1 MSATPLFAAIETGG
15 TKCLVSVGRDP
26 NTATRHRIETTYP
39 DETANA
45 IELII
50 LDEIGRDTL
59 DAIGIAS
66 FGPLN
71 VDVESS
77 DYGRIGP
84 TPKPLWEG
92 FNLRSHLQRRFDCPV
107 ISESD
112 VNGAALAEAAW
123 QLDHPINHVAYVTVG
138 TGIGVGVVQN
148 HTIANGLSHPEI
160 GHIRVKKHATDHAFP
175 GVCPFHGDCLE
186 GLASG
191 PAIDSRWGASLS
203 DLGAEHPALA
213 LEAFYLGQLAV
224 SLILHHRPEVI
235 IIGGGVS
242 QTPMLLE
249 RMRTECLALLGDY
262 LPELACA
269 DSMAKLITPPR
280 LGEDSGIL
288 GAFMLAQRAFSRANN
303 S

>member
-1 MSATPLFAAIETGG
+1 MSAKPLFAAIETGG
-15 TKCLVSVGRDP
+15 TKCLVSAGRDP
-26 NTATRHRIETTYP
+26 NSATRHRIETTYP
-39 DETANA
+39 DETVSA

-50 LDEIGRDTL
+50 LDEIGRDTV

-160 GHIRVKKHATDHAFP
+160 GHIRVKKHATDHTFP

-191 PAIDSRWGASLS
+191 PAIHSRWGASLS
-203 DLGAEHPALA
+203 DLGTEHPALA

-224 SLILHHRPEVI
+224 NLILHHRPEVI
-235 IIGGGVS
+235 IVGGGVS

-288 GAFMLAQRAFSRANN
+288 GAFMLAQRAFSTANN

>member
-26 NTATRHRIETTYP
+26 NSATRHRIETAYP

-71 VDVESS
+71 VDVESP

-92 FNLRSHLQRRFDCPV
+92 FNVRSHLQQRFDCPV
-107 ISESD
+107 MSESD

-123 QLDHPINHVAYVTVG
+123 QLDRPINHVAYVTVG

-148 HTIANGLSHPEI
+148 RTIANGLSHPEI
-160 GHIRVKKHATDHAFP
+160 GHIRVKKHATDHTFP

-191 PAIDSRWGASLS
+191 PAIHSRWGASLS
-203 DLGAEHPALA
+203 DLRTEHPALA

-224 SLILHHRPEVI
+224 NLILHHRPEVI
-235 IIGGGVS
+235 IVGGGVS

>member
-1 MSATPLFAAIETGG
+1 MSTKPLFAAIETGG

-50 LDEIGRDTL
+50 LDEIGRDTV

-107 ISESD
+107 MSESD

-123 QLDHPINHVAYVTVG
+123 QLDRPINHVAYVTVG
-138 TGIGVGVVQN
+138 TGIGVGVIQN

-160 GHIRVKKHATDHAFP
+160 GHIRVKKHATDHTFP

-191 PAIDSRWGASLS
+191 PAIHSRWGASLS
-203 DLGAEHPALA
+203 DLRTEHPALA

-224 SLILHHRPEVI
+224 NLILHHRPEVI
-235 IIGGGVS
+235 IVGGGVS

>member
-1 MSATPLFAAIETGG
+1 MSTKPLFAAIETGG

-45 IELII
+45 IEYII
-50 LDEIGRDTL
+50 LDEIGRDTV

-191 PAIDSRWGASLS
+191 PAIHSRWGASLS
-203 DLGAEHPALA
+203 DLGTEHPALA

-224 SLILHHRPEVI
+224 NLILHHRPEVI
-235 IIGGGVS
+235 IVGGGVS

-288 GAFMLAQRAFSRANN
+288 GAFMLAQRAFSTANN

>member
-1 MSATPLFAAIETGG
+1 MSAKPLFAAIETGG

-50 LDEIGRDTL
+50 LDEIGRDTV

-107 ISESD
+107 MSESD

-123 QLDHPINHVAYVTVG
+123 QLDRPINHIAYVTVG

-160 GHIRVKKHATDHAFP
+160 GHIRVKKHATDHTFP

-191 PAIDSRWGASLS
+191 PAIHSRWGASLS
-203 DLGAEHPALA
+203 DLRTEHPALA

-224 SLILHHRPEVI
+224 NLILHHRPEVI
-235 IIGGGVS
+235 IVGGGVS

-288 GAFMLAQRAFSRANN
+288 GAFMLAQRAFSTANN

>member
-1 MSATPLFAAIETGG
+1 MSTKPLFAAIETGG

-26 NTATRHRIETTYP
+26 NSATRHRIETTYP

-50 LDEIGRDTL
+50 LDEIGRDTV

-92 FNLRSHLQRRFDCPV
+92 FNLRSHLQQRFDCPV
-107 ISESD
+107 MSESD

-123 QLDHPINHVAYVTVG
+123 QLDRPINHVAYVTVG
-138 TGIGVGVVQN
+138 TGIGAGVVQN
-148 HTIANGLSHPEI
+148 RTIANGLSHPEI

-191 PAIDSRWGASLS
+191 PAIHSRWGASLS
-203 DLGAEHPALA
+203 DLRTEHPALA

-224 SLILHHRPEVI
+224 NLILHHRPEVI
-235 IIGGGVS
+235 IVGGGVS

-249 RMRTECLALLGDY
+249 GMRTECLELLGDY
-262 LPELACA
+262 LPEFACA

>member
-1 MSATPLFAAIETGG
+1 MSRAP
-15 TKCLVSVGRDP
+15 
-26 NTATRHRIETTYP
+26 
-39 DETANA
+39 
-45 IELII
+45 
-50 LDEIGRDTL
+50 
-59 DAIGIAS
+59 
-66 FGPLN
+66 
-71 VDVESS
+71 

-107 ISESD
+107 MSESD

-123 QLDHPINHVAYVTVG
+123 QLDRPINHVAYVTVG

-160 GHIRVKKHATDHAFP
+160 GHIRVKKHATDHTFP

-191 PAIDSRWGASLS
+191 PAIHSRWGASLS
-203 DLGAEHPALA
+203 DLRTEHPALA

-224 SLILHHRPEVI
+224 NLILHHRPEVI
-235 IIGGGVS
+235 IVGGGVS

>member
-1 MSATPLFAAIETGG
+1 MSTKPLFAAIETGG

-26 NTATRHRIETTYP
+26 NSATRHRIETAYP

-71 VDVESS
+71 VDVESP

-107 ISESD
+107 MSESD

-123 QLDHPINHVAYVTVG
+123 QLDRPINHVAYVTVG

-160 GHIRVKKHATDHAFP
+160 GHIRVKKHATDHTFP

-191 PAIDSRWGASLS
+191 PAIHSRWGASLS
-203 DLGAEHPALA
+203 DLGTEHPALA

-224 SLILHHRPEVI
+224 NLILHHRPEVI
-235 IIGGGVS
+235 IVGGGVS

-249 RMRTECLALLGDY
+249 GMRTECLALLGDY

>member
-1 MSATPLFAAIETGG
+1 MSTKPLFAAIETGG

-50 LDEIGRDTL
+50 LDEIGRDTV

-107 ISESD
+107 MSESD

-123 QLDHPINHVAYVTVG
+123 QLDRPINHVAYVTVG

-160 GHIRVKKHATDHAFP
+160 GHIRVKKHATDHRFP

-191 PAIDSRWGASLS
+191 PAIHSRWGASLS
-203 DLGAEHPALA
+203 DLRTEHPALA

-224 SLILHHRPEVI
+224 NLILHHRPEVI
-235 IIGGGVS
+235 IVGGGVS

>member
-1 MSATPLFAAIETGG
+1 MSTKPLFAAIETGG

-92 FNLRSHLQRRFDCPV
+92 FNLRSHLQQRFDCPV
-107 ISESD
+107 MSESD

-123 QLDHPINHVAYVTVG
+123 QLDRPINHVAYVTVG

-148 HTIANGLSHPEI
+148 RTIANGLSHPEI

-191 PAIDSRWGASLS
+191 PAIHSRWGASLS
-203 DLGAEHPALA
+203 DLGTEHPALA

-224 SLILHHRPEVI
+224 NLILHHRPEVI
-235 IIGGGVS
+235 IVGGGVS

>member
-1 MSATPLFAAIETGG
+1 MSAKPLFAAIETGG

-26 NTATRHRIETTYP
+26 NSATRHRIETAYP

-107 ISESD
+107 MSESD

-123 QLDHPINHVAYVTVG
+123 QLDRPINHVAYVTVG

-160 GHIRVKKHATDHAFP
+160 GHIRVKKHATDHTFP

-191 PAIDSRWGASLS
+191 PAIHSRWGASLS
-203 DLGAEHPALA
+203 DLGTEHPALA

-224 SLILHHRPEVI
+224 NLILHHRPEVI
-235 IIGGGVS
+235 IVGGGVS

>member
-26 NTATRHRIETTYP
+26 NSATRHRIETAYP

-107 ISESD
+107 MSESD

-123 QLDHPINHVAYVTVG
+123 QLDRPINHVAYVTVG

-160 GHIRVKKHATDHAFP
+160 GHIRVKKHATDHTFP

-191 PAIDSRWGASLS
+191 PAIHSRWGASLP
-203 DLGAEHPALA
+203 DLGTEHPALA

-224 SLILHHRPEVI
+224 NLILHHRPEVI
-235 IIGGGVS
+235 IVGGGVS

>member
-1 MSATPLFAAIETGG
+1 MSAKPLFAAIETGG

-26 NTATRHRIETTYP
+26 NRAKRHRIETACP

-45 IELII
+45 IALII

-92 FNLRSHLQRRFDCPV
+92 FNLRSHLQQRFDCPV
-107 ISESD
+107 MSDSD

-123 QLDHPINHVAYVTVG
+123 QVDRPINHLAYVTVG
-138 TGIGVGVVQN
+138 TGIGVGVVHN
-148 HTIANGLSHPEI
+148 RTIANGLSHPEI

-191 PAIDSRWGASLS
+191 PAIHSRWRASLS
-203 DLGAEHPALA
+203 DLGTEHPALA

-224 SLILHHRPEVI
+224 NLSLHHRPEVI

-249 RMRTECLALLGDY
+249 SIRTECLTLLGDY
-262 LPELACA
+262 LPELASA
-269 DSMAKLITPPR
+269 DSIEKLIRPPR
-280 LGEDSGIL
+280 LGDDSGIL
-288 GAFMLAQRAFSRANN
+288 GAFMLAELAFSRVNN

>member
-1 MSATPLFAAIETGG
+1 MSAKPLFAAIETGG

-26 NTATRHRIETTYP
+26 NSATRYQIETAYP

-45 IELII
+45 TELII

-107 ISESD
+107 VSESD

-123 QLDHPINHVAYVTVG
+123 QLDRPINHIAYVTVG

-148 HTIANGLSHPEI
+148 RTIANGLSHPEI
-160 GHIRVKKHATDHAFP
+160 GHIRVKKHATDHTFP

-191 PAIDSRWGASLS
+191 PAIHSRWGASLS
-203 DLGAEHPALA
+203 DLRTEHPALA

-224 SLILHHRPEVI
+224 NLILHHRPEVI
-235 IIGGGVS
+235 IVGGGVS

>member
-1 MSATPLFAAIETGG
+1 MSTKPLFAAIETGG

-50 LDEIGRDTL
+50 LDEIGRDTV

-160 GHIRVKKHATDHAFP
+160 GHIRVKKHATDHTFP

-191 PAIDSRWGASLS
+191 PAIHSRWGASLS
-203 DLGAEHPALA
+203 DLGTEHPALA

-224 SLILHHRPEVI
+224 NLILHHRPEVI
-235 IIGGGVS
+235 IVGGGVS

-288 GAFMLAQRAFSRANN
+288 GAFMLAQRAFSTANN

>member
-1 MSATPLFAAIETGG
+1 MSAKPLFAAIETGG

-26 NTATRHRIETTYP
+26 NSATRYQIETAYP

-45 IELII
+45 TELII

-107 ISESD
+107 VSESD

-123 QLDHPINHVAYVTVG
+123 QLDRPINHIAYVTVG

-148 HTIANGLSHPEI
+148 RTIANGLSHPEI
-160 GHIRVKKHATDHAFP
+160 GHIRVKKHATDHTFP

-191 PAIDSRWGASLS
+191 PAIHSRWGASLS
-203 DLGAEHPALA
+203 DLGTEHPALA

>member
-1 MSATPLFAAIETGG
+1 MSTKPLFAAIETGG

-50 LDEIGRDTL
+50 LDEIGRDTV

-107 ISESD
+107 MSESD

-123 QLDHPINHVAYVTVG
+123 QLDRPINHVAYVTVG

-191 PAIDSRWGASLS
+191 PAIHSRWGASLS
-203 DLGAEHPALA
+203 DLRTEHPALA

-224 SLILHHRPEVI
+224 NLILHHRPEVI
-235 IIGGGVS
+235 IVGGGVS

>member
-1 MSATPLFAAIETGG
+1 MSAKPLFAAIETGG

-26 NTATRHRIETTYP
+26 NSATRHRIETAYP

-92 FNLRSHLQRRFDCPV
+92 FNLGSHLQQRFDCPV
-107 ISESD
+107 MSESD

-123 QLDHPINHVAYVTVG
+123 QLDRPINHVAYVTVG

-148 HTIANGLSHPEI
+148 RTIANGLSHPEI

-191 PAIDSRWGASLS
+191 TAIHSRWGASLS
-203 DLGAEHPALA
+203 DLGTEHPALA
-213 LEAFYLGQLAV
+213 LEAFYLGQLGV
-224 SLILHHRPEVI
+224 NLILHHRPEVI
-235 IIGGGVS
+235 IVGGGVS

-249 RMRTECLALLGDY
+249 RMRAECLVLLGDY

>member
-45 IELII
+45 IEHII
-50 LDEIGRDTL
+50 LDEIGRDTV

-107 ISESD
+107 MSESD

-123 QLDHPINHVAYVTVG
+123 QLDRPINHVAYVTVG

-160 GHIRVKKHATDHAFP
+160 GHIRVKKHATDHTFP

-191 PAIDSRWGASLS
+191 PAIHSRWGASLS
-203 DLGAEHPALA
+203 DLGTEHPALA

-224 SLILHHRPEVI
+224 NLILHHQPEVI
-235 IIGGGVS
+235 IVGGGVS

>member
-1 MSATPLFAAIETGG
+1 MSTKPLFAAIETGG

-45 IELII
+45 IEYII
-50 LDEIGRDTL
+50 LDEIGRDTV

-92 FNLRSHLQRRFDCPV
+92 FNLRSHVQRRFDCPV
-107 ISESD
+107 MSESD

-123 QLDHPINHVAYVTVG
+123 QLDRPINHVAYVTVG

-160 GHIRVKKHATDHAFP
+160 GHIRVKKHATDHTFP

-191 PAIDSRWGASLS
+191 PAIHSRWGASLS
-203 DLGAEHPALA
+203 DLGTEHPALA

-224 SLILHHRPEVI
+224 NLILHHQPEVI
-235 IIGGGVS
+235 IVGGGVS

>member
-1 MSATPLFAAIETGG
+1 MSTKPLFAAIETGG

-26 NTATRHRIETTYP
+26 NSATRYQIETAYP

-45 IELII
+45 TELII

-107 ISESD
+107 MSESD

-123 QLDHPINHVAYVTVG
+123 QLDRPINHVAYVTVG

-148 HTIANGLSHPEI
+148 RTIANGLSHPEI

-191 PAIDSRWGASLS
+191 PAIHSRWGASLS
-203 DLGAEHPALA
+203 DLGTEHPALA

-224 SLILHHRPEVI
+224 NLILHHRPEVI
-235 IIGGGVS
+235 IVGGGVS

>member
-1 MSATPLFAAIETGG
+1 MSTKPLFAAIETGG

-45 IELII
+45 IGLII
-50 LDEIGRDTL
+50 LDEIGRDTV

-107 ISESD
+107 VSESD

-160 GHIRVKKHATDHAFP
+160 GHIRVKKHATDHTFP

-191 PAIDSRWGASLS
+191 PAIHSRWGASLS
-203 DLGAEHPALA
+203 DLRTEHPALA

-224 SLILHHRPEVI
+224 NLILHHRPEVI
-235 IIGGGVS
+235 IVGGGVS

-288 GAFMLAQRAFSRANN
+288 GAFMLAQRAFSTANN

>member
-1 MSATPLFAAIETGG
+1 MSAKPLFAAIETGG
-15 TKCLVSVGRDP
+15 TKCLVSAGRDP
-26 NTATRHRIETTYP
+26 NSATRHRIETTYP
-39 DETANA
+39 DETVSA

-71 VDVESS
+71 VDAKSS

-84 TPKPLWEG
+84 TPKTLWEG

-160 GHIRVKKHATDHAFP
+160 GHIRVKKHATDHTFP

-191 PAIDSRWGASLS
+191 PAIHSRWGASLS
-203 DLGAEHPALA
+203 DLGTEHPALA

-224 SLILHHRPEVI
+224 NLILHHRPEVI
-235 IIGGGVS
+235 IVGGGVS

-288 GAFMLAQRAFSRANN
+288 GAFMLAQRAFSTANN

>member
-1 MSATPLFAAIETGG
+1 MSAKPLFAAIETGG

-26 NTATRHRIETTYP
+26 NSATRYQIETAYP

-45 IELII
+45 TELII

-148 HTIANGLSHPEI
+148 RTIANGLSHPEI

>member
-1 MSATPLFAAIETGG
+1 MSAKPLFAAIETGG

-26 NTATRHRIETTYP
+26 NSATRYQIETAYP

-45 IELII
+45 TELII

-107 ISESD
+107 VSESD

-123 QLDHPINHVAYVTVG
+123 QLDRPINHIAYVTVG

-148 HTIANGLSHPEI
+148 RTIANGLSHPEI

-191 PAIDSRWGASLS
+191 PAIHSRWGASLS
-203 DLGAEHPALA
+203 DLGTEHPALA

-224 SLILHHRPEVI
+224 NLILHHRPEVI

>member
-1 MSATPLFAAIETGG
+1 MSTKPLFAAIETGG

-160 GHIRVKKHATDHAFP
+160 GHIRVKKHATDHTFP

-191 PAIDSRWGASLS
+191 PAIHSRWGASLS
-203 DLGAEHPALA
+203 DLGTEHPALA

-224 SLILHHRPEVI
+224 NLILHHRPEVI
-235 IIGGGVS
+235 IVGGGVS
-242 QTPMLLE
+242 QTPMLPE

-288 GAFMLAQRAFSRANN
+288 GAFMLAQRAFSTANN

>member
-1 MSATPLFAAIETGG
+1 MSTKPLFAAIETGG

-45 IELII
+45 IELIV
-50 LDEIGRDTL
+50 LDEIGRDTV

-160 GHIRVKKHATDHAFP
+160 GHIRVKKYATDHTFP

-191 PAIDSRWGASLS
+191 PAIHSRWGASLS
-203 DLGAEHPALA
+203 DLRTEHPALA

-224 SLILHHRPEVI
+224 NLILHHRPEVI
-235 IIGGGVS
+235 IVGGGVS

>member
-1 MSATPLFAAIETGG
+1 MSAKPLFAAIETGG

-26 NTATRHRIETTYP
+26 NSATRYQIETAYP

-45 IELII
+45 TELII
-50 LDEIGRDTL
+50 LDEIGRDTV

-107 ISESD
+107 VSESD

-123 QLDHPINHVAYVTVG
+123 QLDRPINHIAYVTVG

-148 HTIANGLSHPEI
+148 RTIANGLSHPEI

-191 PAIDSRWGASLS
+191 PAIHSRWGASLS
-203 DLGAEHPALA
+203 DLRTEHPALA

-224 SLILHHRPEVI
+224 NLILHHRPEVI
-235 IIGGGVS
+235 IVGGGVS

>member
-1 MSATPLFAAIETGG
+1 MSTKPLFAAIETGG

-26 NTATRHRIETTYP
+26 NSATRHRIETTYP

-50 LDEIGRDTL
+50 LDEIGRDTV

-92 FNLRSHLQRRFDCPV
+92 FNLRSHLQQRFDCPV
-107 ISESD
+107 MSESD

-123 QLDHPINHVAYVTVG
+123 QLDRPINHVAYVTVG
-138 TGIGVGVVQN
+138 TGIGAGVVQN
-148 HTIANGLSHPEI
+148 RTIANGLSHPEI

-191 PAIDSRWGASLS
+191 PAIHSRWGASLS
-203 DLGAEHPALA
+203 DLRTEHPALA

-224 SLILHHRPEVI
+224 NLILHHRPEVI
-235 IIGGGVS
+235 IVGGGVS

>member
-1 MSATPLFAAIETGG
+1 MSAKPLFAAIETGG

-50 LDEIGRDTL
+50 LDEIGRDTV

-107 ISESD
+107 VSESD

-123 QLDHPINHVAYVTVG
+123 QLDRPINHIAYVTVG

-160 GHIRVKKHATDHAFP
+160 GHIRVKKHATDHTFP

-191 PAIDSRWGASLS
+191 PAIHSRWGASLS
-203 DLGAEHPALA
+203 DLRTEHPALA

-224 SLILHHRPEVI
+224 NLILHHRPEVI
-235 IIGGGVS
+235 IVGGGVS

-288 GAFMLAQRAFSRANN
+288 GAFMLAQRAFSTANN

>member
-26 NTATRHRIETTYP
+26 NSATRHRIETAYP

-71 VDVESS
+71 VDVESP

-92 FNLRSHLQRRFDCPV
+92 FNLRSHLQQRFDCPV
-107 ISESD
+107 MSESD

-123 QLDHPINHVAYVTVG
+123 QLDRPINHVAYVTVG

-148 HTIANGLSHPEI
+148 RTIANGLSHPEI
-160 GHIRVKKHATDHAFP
+160 GHIRVQKHATDHAFP

-191 PAIDSRWGASLS
+191 PAIHSRWGTSLS
-203 DLGAEHPALA
+203 DLGTEHPALA

-224 SLILHHRPEVI
+224 NLILHHRPEVI
-235 IIGGGVS
+235 IVGGGVS

-249 RMRTECLALLGDY
+249 GMRTECLALLGDY
-262 LPELACA
+262 LPEFACA

>member
-1 MSATPLFAAIETGG
+1 MSAKPLFAAIETGG

-26 NTATRHRIETTYP
+26 NSATRYQIETAYP

-45 IELII
+45 TELII

-107 ISESD
+107 VSESD

-123 QLDHPINHVAYVTVG
+123 QLDRPINHIAYVTVG

-148 HTIANGLSHPEI
+148 RTIANGLSHPEI

-191 PAIDSRWGASLS
+191 PAIHSRWGASLS
-203 DLGAEHPALA
+203 DLGTEHPALA

-224 SLILHHRPEVI
+224 NLILHHRPEVI
-235 IIGGGVS
+235 IVGGGVS

>member
-1 MSATPLFAAIETGG
+1 MSTKPLFAAIETGG

-26 NTATRHRIETTYP
+26 NIATRHRIETAYP

-45 IELII
+45 IEHII
-50 LDEIGRDTL
+50 LDEIGRDTV

-92 FNLRSHLQRRFDCPV
+92 FNVKSHLQQRFDCPV
-107 ISESD
+107 MSESD

-123 QLDHPINHVAYVTVG
+123 QLDRPINHVAYVTVG

-191 PAIDSRWGASLS
+191 PAIHSRWGASLS
-203 DLGAEHPALA
+203 DLRTEHPALA

-224 SLILHHRPEVI
+224 NLILHHRPEVI
-235 IIGGGVS
+235 IVGGGVS

>member
-1 MSATPLFAAIETGG
+1 MSAKPLFAAIETGG

-26 NTATRHRIETTYP
+26 NSATRYQIETAYP

-45 IELII
+45 TELII

-107 ISESD
+107 VSESD

-148 HTIANGLSHPEI
+148 RTIANGLSHPEI

-203 DLGAEHPALA
+203 DLGTEHPALA

-224 SLILHHRPEVI
+224 NLILHHRPEVI
-235 IIGGGVS
+235 IVGGGVS

-288 GAFMLAQRAFSRANN
+288 GAFMLAQRAFSTANN